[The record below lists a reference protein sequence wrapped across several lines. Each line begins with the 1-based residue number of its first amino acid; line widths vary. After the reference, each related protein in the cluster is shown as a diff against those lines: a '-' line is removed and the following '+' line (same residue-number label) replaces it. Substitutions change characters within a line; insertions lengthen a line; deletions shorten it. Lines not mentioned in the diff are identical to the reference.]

1 MPRERECCPSH
12 PLLHTFQYIVT
23 MSTRYIIERR
33 QEIKAAQQRL
43 ALAKSHE
50 SYLSKTLQSA
60 ITAEKAAKQYRIEIE
75 LQMQQSKK
83 QVNEAVK
90 LLEEVEKR
98 LELVDDDDYDQD
110 KSTKKL
116 VHRESNSNENGSSS
130 SKDQDSKESNGTII
144 SSKSSTKS
152 NNGKS
157 AAILL
162 ELRSIRL
169 LIKDAE
175 WLSGILFR
183 IYPLVLGSM
192 ESSCAALLPAS
203 LGGGGMDAM
212 FYTAMVV
219 VGALYL
225 DKKTNIIGTSST
237 TKNNGLSDDNE

>member
-1 MPRERECCPSH
+1 M
-12 PLLHTFQYIVT
+12 
-23 MSTRYIIERR
+23 ERR
-33 QEIKAAQQRL
+33 HEIKAAQQRL

-50 SYLSKTLQSA
+50 SYLTKTLQSA
-60 ITAEKAAKQYRIEIE
+60 IAAEEAAKQYRIQIE

-90 LLEEVEKR
+90 LVEEVEK
-98 LELVDDDDYDQD
+98 QD
-110 KSTKKL
+110 KTTKKL

-144 SSKSSTKS
+144 SPKSSTKS

-175 WLSGILFR
+175 WLSDILFR

-192 ESSCAALLPAS
+192 ESSFAALLPAS

-212 FYTAMVV
+212 FYTVMVV

-225 DKKTNIIGTSST
+225 DKKTNIIVGTSTT
-237 TKNNGLSDDNE
+237 TKSNGLSDDNE

>member
-1 MPRERECCPSH
+1 M
-12 PLLHTFQYIVT
+12 
-23 MSTRYIIERR
+23 ERR
-33 QEIKAAQQRL
+33 QEIIKAAQQRL

-50 SYLSKTLQSA
+50 SYISKTLQSA
-60 ITAEKAAKQYRIEIE
+60 MAAEEAAKQYRIEIE

-83 QVNEAVK
+83 KVNDAVN
-90 LLEEVEKR
+90 LLEEAEKR
-98 LELVDDDDYDQD
+98 LELVDDVQD
-110 KSTKKL
+110 ESVKKL

-130 SKDQDSKESNGTII
+130 KNQDSKKKFNATV
-144 SSKSSTKS
+144 SSKSSTNS
-152 NNGKS
+152 NSGKS

-175 WLSGILFR
+175 WLSSIMFR

-192 ESSCAALLPAS
+192 ESSLFAALLPAS
-203 LGGGGMDAM
+203 VGGRGRMDVMLHTAM
-212 FYTAMVV
+212 FV

-225 DKKTNIIGTSST
+225 DKKTNIIGNSIT

>member
-1 MPRERECCPSH
+1 M
-12 PLLHTFQYIVT
+12 
-23 MSTRYIIERR
+23 ERR
-33 QEIKAAQQRL
+33 QEMKAAQQRL

-50 SYLSKTLQSA
+50 SYLTKTLQAA
-60 ITAEKAAKQYRIEIE
+60 IAAEEAAKQYRIEIE

-83 QVNEAVK
+83 KVDDAMK
-90 LLEEVEKR
+90 LLEEAEKR
-98 LELVDDDDYDQD
+98 LELVDDDDDQD
-110 KSTKKL
+110 KRSTKKL

-225 DKKTNIIGTSST
+225 DKKTNIIGTSAT
-237 TKNNGLSDDNE
+237 TKNNRLSDDND

>member
-1 MPRERECCPSH
+1 M
-12 PLLHTFQYIVT
+12 
-23 MSTRYIIERR
+23 ERR
-33 QEIKAAQQRL
+33 HEIKAAQQRL

-50 SYLSKTLQSA
+50 SYLTKTLQSA
-60 ITAEKAAKQYRIEIE
+60 IAAEEAAKQYRIEIE

-90 LLEEVEKR
+90 ILEEVEK
-98 LELVDDDDYDQD
+98 QD
-110 KSTKKL
+110 KTTKKL
-116 VHRESNSNENGSSS
+116 VHRESSNENGSSS
-130 SKDQDSKESNGTII
+130 STDQDSKESSATII
-144 SSKSSTKS
+144 SPKSSTKS

-175 WLSGILFR
+175 WLSDILFR

-212 FYTAMVV
+212 FYTVMVV

-225 DKKTNIIGTSST
+225 DKKTNIIVGTSTT
-237 TKNNGLSDDNE
+237 TKSNGLSDDNE

>member
-1 MPRERECCPSH
+1 M
-12 PLLHTFQYIVT
+12 
-23 MSTRYIIERR
+23 ERR
-33 QEIKAAQQRL
+33 HEIKAAQQRL

-50 SYLSKTLQSA
+50 SYLTKTLQSA
-60 ITAEKAAKQYRIEIE
+60 IAAEEAAKQYRIEIE

-90 LLEEVEKR
+90 ILEEVEK
-98 LELVDDDDYDQD
+98 QD
-110 KSTKKL
+110 KTTKKL

-130 SKDQDSKESNGTII
+130 SSTDQDSKESSATII
-144 SSKSSTKS
+144 SPKSSTKS

-175 WLSGILFR
+175 WLSDILFR

-192 ESSCAALLPAS
+192 ESSFAALLPAS

-212 FYTAMVV
+212 FYTVMVV

-225 DKKTNIIGTSST
+225 DKKTNIIVGTSTT
-237 TKNNGLSDDNE
+237 TKSNGLSDDNE

>member
-1 MPRERECCPSH
+1 M
-12 PLLHTFQYIVT
+12 
-23 MSTRYIIERR
+23 ERR
-33 QEIKAAQQRL
+33 QEIIKAARQRL

-50 SYLSKTLQSA
+50 SYISKTLQSA
-60 ITAEKAAKQYRIEIE
+60 MAAEEAAKQYRIEIE

-83 QVNEAVK
+83 KVHDAVN
-90 LLEEVEKR
+90 LLEEAEKR
-98 LELVDDDDYDQD
+98 LELVDDDQD
-110 KSTKKL
+110 ESAKKL

-130 SKDQDSKESNGTII
+130 KDQDSKKKFNATI

-152 NNGKS
+152 NSGKS

-175 WLSGILFR
+175 WLSSIMFR

-192 ESSCAALLPAS
+192 ESSLFAALLPAS
-203 LGGGGMDAM
+203 LGRGGMDVMLHTAM
-212 FYTAMVV
+212 FV

-225 DKKTNIIGTSST
+225 DKKINIIGNSIT
-237 TKNNGLSDDNE
+237 TKKNALSDDNE

>member
-1 MPRERECCPSH
+1 M
-12 PLLHTFQYIVT
+12 
-23 MSTRYIIERR
+23 ERR
-33 QEIKAAQQRL
+33 HEIKAAQQRL

-50 SYLSKTLQSA
+50 SYMTKTLQSA
-60 ITAEKAAKQYRIEIE
+60 IAAEKAAKQYRIEIE

-90 LLEEVEKR
+90 LVEEVEKR
-98 LELVDDDDYDQD
+98 LELVDDDDDDQD
-110 KSTKKL
+110 KTTKKL

-130 SKDQDSKESNGTII
+130 STDQDSKESNGTII

-212 FYTAMVV
+212 FYTAVVV

>member
-1 MPRERECCPSH
+1 M
-12 PLLHTFQYIVT
+12 
-23 MSTRYIIERR
+23 ERR
-33 QEIKAAQQRL
+33 HEIKAAQQRL

-50 SYLSKTLQSA
+50 SYMTKTLQSA
-60 ITAEKAAKQYRIEIE
+60 IAAEEAAKQYRIEIE

-98 LELVDDDDYDQD
+98 LELVDDDDDDQD
-110 KSTKKL
+110 KTTKKL

-144 SSKSSTKS
+144 PPKSPTKS

-175 WLSGILFR
+175 WLSGIMFR

-192 ESSCAALLPAS
+192 ESSCTALLPTS
-203 LGGGGMDAM
+203 LGGGGGMDAM
-212 FYTAMVV
+212 FYTAVVV

>member
-1 MPRERECCPSH
+1 M
-12 PLLHTFQYIVT
+12 
-23 MSTRYIIERR
+23 ERR
-33 QEIKAAQQRL
+33 HEIKAAQQRL

-50 SYLSKTLQSA
+50 SYMSNTLQSA
-60 ITAEKAAKQYRIEIE
+60 IAAEEAAKQYRIEIE

-98 LELVDDDDYDQD
+98 LELVDDDDDDDDDDDQD
-110 KSTKKL
+110 KTTKKL

-130 SKDQDSKESNGTII
+130 SKDQDSKESSATII
-144 SSKSSTKS
+144 SPKSSTKS

-212 FYTAMVV
+212 FYTAVVV

>member
-1 MPRERECCPSH
+1 M
-12 PLLHTFQYIVT
+12 
-23 MSTRYIIERR
+23 ERR
-33 QEIKAAQQRL
+33 HEIKAAQQRL

-50 SYLSKTLQSA
+50 SYLTKTLQSA
-60 ITAEKAAKQYRIEIE
+60 IAAEEAAKQYRIEIE

-90 LLEEVEKR
+90 ILEEVEK
-98 LELVDDDDYDQD
+98 QD
-110 KSTKKL
+110 KTTKKL
-116 VHRESNSNENGSSS
+116 VHRESSNENGSSS
-130 SKDQDSKESNGTII
+130 STDQDSKESSATII
-144 SSKSSTKS
+144 SPKSSTKS

-175 WLSGILFR
+175 WLSDILFR

-192 ESSCAALLPAS
+192 ESSFAALLPAS

-212 FYTAMVV
+212 FYTVMVV

-225 DKKTNIIGTSST
+225 DKKTNIIVGTSTT
-237 TKNNGLSDDNE
+237 TKSNGLSDDNE